1 VSGPRDNPY
10 LIGLDVGTSRVKAVA
25 FDRAGAVVTSAEL
38 PTPWQ
43 QDGGGTSM
51 DAGELRDVV
60 LTVVGR
66 SAAELPSPVAGIGVT
81 GMGEAGV
88 LMDGRGRPLAP
99 IRAWHDRRADVATV
113 RAATGEDAFH
123 AAAGLRL
130 DSLPSLPKILQLRRD
145 HPGCAAAVRFD
156 SVPEWAVRCLGG
168 TPDSELSLASR
179 TGLLDVV
186 TARPWPPAVA
196 LLGVDLLGEPRVA
209 GTPQGTAT
217 AGGLP
222 TQVRGAVLVV
232 GGHDHQCAA
241 FAAGAARDAT
251 LFDSLGTAEALLQF
265 RIGPVDR
272 RLVAEVAGG
281 PGTMTFGLTVVGG
294 HYCLMAALRTGMKLE
309 MVASALGSLDRRQRA
324 ELADAG
330 LAVLRE
336 RDGVPEADAELL
348 PDGVRLTLRA
358 GADPGRI
365 WAATVLACVEEATP
379 ALERIRAVVGAPSR
393 VVASGGWSHDA
404 CLWEAKRRQ
413 LPGVVRT
420 AVPEAGAA
428 GAAYLAGSAAGL
440 LAAPGQLAA
449 APWGGARPTS
459 SRGAAEH
466 PCHGR
471 ATS

>member
-1 VSGPRDNPY
+1 
-10 LIGLDVGTSRVKAVA
+10 
-25 FDRAGAVVTSAEL
+25 
-38 PTPWQ
+38 
-43 QDGGGTSM
+43 
-51 DAGELRDVV
+51 
-60 LTVVGR
+60 
-66 SAAELPSPVAGIGVT
+66 
-81 GMGEAGV
+81 
-88 LMDGRGRPLAP
+88 
-99 IRAWHDRRADVATV
+99 V

-123 AAAGLRL
+123 AAAGLQL

-145 HPGCAAAVRFD
+145 YPGCACAVRFD

-186 TARPWPPAVA
+186 TARPWPAAVA

-209 GTPQGTAT
+209 GTPQGTVT

-222 TQVRGAVLVV
+222 AQVRGAVLAV

-241 FAAGAARDAT
+241 FAAGAARNAT

-265 RIGPVDR
+265 TSGPVDP
-272 RLVAEVAGG
+272 RLVAAVAGG
-281 PGTMTFGLTVVGG
+281 PGTMTMGLTVVEG

-309 MVASALGSLDRRQRA
+309 IVASALGSVDRRQRA

-330 LAVLRE
+330 LAVLRR
-336 RDGVPEADAELL
+336 RDGGEGLTAAVPEPDAELL

-365 WAATVLACVEEATP
+365 WAATVLACVEEARP

-404 CLWEAKRRQ
+404 CLWDAKSRQ

-440 LAAPGQLAA
+440 LPAPAQLAGT
-449 APWGGARPTS
+449 PWGGTRSAN
-459 SRGAAEH
+459 SRGAAEN
-466 PCHGR
+466 PCHRR